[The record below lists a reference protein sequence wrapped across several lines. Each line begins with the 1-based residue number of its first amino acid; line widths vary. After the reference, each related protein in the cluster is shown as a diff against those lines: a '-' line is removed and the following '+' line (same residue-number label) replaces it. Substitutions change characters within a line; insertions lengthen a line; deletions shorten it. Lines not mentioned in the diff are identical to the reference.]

1 MGKGFHVDVVQEHLE
16 KEAEVHFKYFSG
28 HFAKVGQGGGEL
40 ICCRFYW
47 KSLTENHQMVDRCG
61 AEKVAD
67 DTGGRNGNEASF
79 CLILNIKYEK
89 ELSVTIGGCLLGV
102 ATCFALNHPH
112 SPS

>member
-67 DTGGRNGNEASF
+67 DTGGTDDEGMEMKPAF
-79 CLILNIKYEK
+79 
-89 ELSVTIGGCLLGV
+89 V
-102 ATCFALNHPH
+102 
-112 SPS
+112 